1 MFAKLRFR
9 QRNQAISKTKA
20 TAVSVYKD
28 KDDMIAYFIIATLYI
43 LAALA
48 GIFTTV
54 VLIFAY
60 RVKAWQVFDQT
71 GEML

>member
-1 MFAKLRFR
+1 
-9 QRNQAISKTKA
+9 
-20 TAVSVYKD
+20 
-28 KDDMIAYFIIATLYI
+28 MITCFIIATLYI
-43 LAALA
+43 LATIA
-48 GIFTTV
+48 GVFTTA

>member
-1 MFAKLRFR
+1 
-9 QRNQAISKTKA
+9 
-20 TAVSVYKD
+20 
-28 KDDMIAYFIIATLYI
+28 MITTMILCTSLYI

-48 GIFTTV
+48 GILTTA

>member
-1 MFAKLRFR
+1 MITTLLLI
-9 QRNQAISKTKA
+9 AI
-20 TAVSVYKD
+20 VH
-28 KDDMIAYFIIATLYI
+28 I

-48 GIFTTV
+48 GVFTTA

-71 GEML
+71 GDML

>member
-1 MFAKLRFR
+1 MLLI
-9 QRNQAISKTKA
+9 AI
-20 TAVSVYKD
+20 V
-28 KDDMIAYFIIATLYI
+28 YI
-43 LAALA
+43 LAVLV
-48 GIFTTV
+48 GIFTTA

>member
-1 MFAKLRFR
+1 
-9 QRNQAISKTKA
+9 
-20 TAVSVYKD
+20 
-28 KDDMIAYFIIATLYI
+28 MITTMILCALLYI

-48 GIFTTV
+48 GIFTTA

>member
-1 MFAKLRFR
+1 MITTLLLI
-9 QRNQAISKTKA
+9 AI
-20 TAVSVYKD
+20 V
-28 KDDMIAYFIIATLYI
+28 YI

-48 GIFTTV
+48 GVFATA

-60 RVKAWQVFDQT
+60 RVSAWQVFDQT

>member
-1 MFAKLRFR
+1 
-9 QRNQAISKTKA
+9 
-20 TAVSVYKD
+20 
-28 KDDMIAYFIIATLYI
+28 MITTLLLIAALYI

-48 GIFTTV
+48 GVFTTA

>member
-1 MFAKLRFR
+1 M
-9 QRNQAISKTKA
+9 I
-20 TAVSVYKD
+20 TA
-28 KDDMIAYFIIATLYI
+28 MTLCTLLYI

-48 GIFTTV
+48 AILTTA

-60 RVKAWQVFDQT
+60 RVKAWQVFDET

>member
-1 MFAKLRFR
+1 
-9 QRNQAISKTKA
+9 
-20 TAVSVYKD
+20 
-28 KDDMIAYFIIATLYI
+28 MIAYFIIATLYI